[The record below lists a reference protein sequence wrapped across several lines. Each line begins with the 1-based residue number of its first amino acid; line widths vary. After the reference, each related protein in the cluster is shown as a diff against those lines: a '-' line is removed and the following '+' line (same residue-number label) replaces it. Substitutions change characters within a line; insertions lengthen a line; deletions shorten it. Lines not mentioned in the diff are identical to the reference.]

1 MSTDGGAPGAGAG
14 QGGDGAGAGAGN
26 TGAGAGAGAPPSPD
40 WTSGFNDELKGY
52 VTSKGFKDPASVLE
66 SYRNSES
73 LIGKL
78 KGVGSD
84 RIIGL
89 PEKADAP
96 EWKDIWQK
104 LGTPKEAKEYQ
115 FEAGGDEK
123 FSEWAKNTMHKLNI
137 PRAQAETLVKE
148 WNQYTSNKN
157 QEILKNFQGQVTQQ
171 EEALKTEWGQAYEQ
185 NIKVGQ
191 SAVREFGFTA
201 EVVDALEQSMGY
213 AGVMKFMHTL
223 GSKVGEDNFVGSGGG
238 GADGSFGG
246 GKLTPGQATA
256 EISAKMQ
263 DVDFQRRLIAG
274 EQNANDEW
282 TRLHKFLG

>member
-14 QGGDGAGAGAGN
+14 QGGDGGAGN
-26 TGAGAGAGAPPSPD
+26 TGAGAGASTD

-78 KGVGSD
+78 KGVGSE

-96 EWKDIWQK
+96 EWKDIWNK

-115 FEAGGDEK
+115 FEMPKEGGDEK
-123 FSEWAKNTMHKLNI
+123 FTEWAKTTMHKLNV
-137 PRAQAETLVKE
+137 PRSQAEGLIKE
-148 WNQYTSNKN
+148 WNAYMGTK
-157 QEILKNFQGQVTQQ
+157 QQ
-171 EEALKTEWGQAYEQ
+171 ETQTGYQTQIAQQDEALKTEWGQAYEQ
-185 NIKVGQ
+185 NINLGK

-201 EVVDALEQSMGY
+201 EVVDALEKSMGY
-213 AGVMKFMHTL
+213 SGVMKLMHTL

-246 GKLTPGQATA
+246 GKLSPGQATA
-256 EISAKMQ
+256 EISAKMN
-263 DVDFQRRLIAG
+263 DSDFQRRLIAG
-274 EQNANDEW
+274 EQIANDEW